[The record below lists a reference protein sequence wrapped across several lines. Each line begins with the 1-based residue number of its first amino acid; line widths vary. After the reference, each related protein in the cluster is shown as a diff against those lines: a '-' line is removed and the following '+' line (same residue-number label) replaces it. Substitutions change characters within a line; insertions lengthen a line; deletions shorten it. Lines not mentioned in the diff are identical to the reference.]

1 MPSSPSVKSP
11 RRRRGTDPAAPDLA
25 AAPDAPAAAVDSQV
39 QPESGAPEPGQPD
52 AQDSPEAAADEV
64 SPAGRPADPDAAV
77 WEAIDGEQPGPDA
90 EVNDDDRATEI
101 AEQRTAAELADLRS
115 ETDPGTG
122 AEPGPDAEPGQD
134 PAPDADAPAPKAAR
148 APKPPKA
155 VKEPGLC
162 VHGCGQRTERPQ
174 AKFVRGHDSLLAQ
187 ELRAAY
193 ANGEKTAEQV
203 REHAGLIS
211 EKFLGKMNRS
221 IAAVDAQRAAETDAA
236 RARKAL
242 LTESH
247 KVAAKAASR

>member
-1 MPSSPSVKSP
+1 MPGSGPPPSWPTCAARPTPV
-11 RRRRGTDPAAPDLA
+11 PAP
-25 AAPDAPAAAVDSQV
+25 
-39 QPESGAPEPGQPD
+39 
-52 AQDSPEAAADEV
+52 
-64 SPAGRPADPDAAV
+64 SPARTPTPARTPPRDA
-77 WEAIDGEQPGPDA
+77 G
-90 EVNDDDRATEI
+90 
-101 AEQRTAAELADLRS
+101 
-115 ETDPGTG
+115 
-122 AEPGPDAEPGQD
+122 
-134 PAPDADAPAPKAAR
+134 APAPKAAR